1 MALLSTIAAT
11 AAALGVWRPA
21 LRPFGCTIGRVA
33 YRETRRAAQLAN
45 INRRPRPLSP
55 ATQAILARL
64 FPGVDVG
71 AIRVRTGCRLP
82 PNRFNERG
90 PIIAMTFGDHIY
102 WAGSLDETNPRDLVN
117 VIHEVVHVEQ
127 FHRYGG
133 ESGFACEYG
142 AGYVAGGGEL
152 PPSIRRPTPYH
163 RNPLEAEAYRF
174 EARFQDSAGRVRP
187 ELLPD
192 P

>member
-1 MALLSTIAAT
+1 MITI
-11 AAALGVWRPA
+11 
-21 LRPFGCTIGRVA
+21 F
-33 YRETRRAAQLAN
+33 
-45 INRRPRPLSP
+45 
-55 ATQAILARL
+55 
-64 FPGVDVG
+64 
-71 AIRVRTGCRLP
+71 
-82 PNRFNERG
+82 
-90 PIIAMTFGDHIY
+90 

-117 VIHEVVHVEQ
+117 LIHEVVHVEQ

-174 EARFQDSAGRVRP
+174 EARFQDAAGRVRP
-187 ELLPD
+187 DLLPD